1 MKTHIF
7 LLLFILFLFRIG
19 FAQKTVTIEE
29 CQQWAVAQ
37 SSANVQKELNDKLLK
52 VKLANAASH
61 IFPKVEINGE
71 VAYHSDVPQLYPYV
85 SGADTFTRLQGYI
98 GLDVEQV
105 LFEGG
110 KLYYGRRYEKLA
122 NQAEIYK
129 VEISINEMKEKIISI
144 YLNLLILDK
153 HLNILSNA
161 EDLLQKQLN
170 QLNSLQA
177 NGIIPSSAVSQL
189 EVEMLKVG
197 QNKGELRAKKESL
210 IASLSI
216 LTGKDLS
223 QAEFAVPE
231 VPSVDINS
239 PSIRLEYQIFD
250 NGKQT
255 LEYQRK
261 LHLANSLP
269 KIAVFAT
276 GGYGRPY
283 NYNFDYFNPK
293 YRWYYVAGVR
303 LNIPLIDWARTS
315 GVANVMNL
323 QRAILA
329 SQESDFAKGN
339 NIAIQEKRFEIQ
351 RIEDMLVLDKQITAK
366 QKEITNA
373 FSIQLMN
380 GTITAYDYIKQ
391 QNDETQS
398 LINQEMHNIQL
409 LKAKYELL
417 ALTGRL

>member
-1 MKTHIF
+1 MRKHILWV
-7 LLLFILFLFRIG
+7 LLMLGLTGSIFS
-19 FAQKTVTIEE
+19 QNTVTIEE

-37 SSANVQKELNDKLLK
+37 SSANVQKELNDRLLK

-61 IFPKVEINGE
+61 IYPKLEINGE
-71 VAYHSDVPQLYPYV
+71 AAFHSDVAQIYPYV
-85 SGADTFTRLQGYI
+85 PGVDTFSRFQCFI
-98 GLDVEQV
+98 GLDFEQV

-110 KLYYGRRYEKLA
+110 KLYYGRQYEKLA
-122 NQAEIYK
+122 NRAEIYK
-129 VEISINEMKEKIISI
+129 VEISINEMKEQIVTI

-153 HLNILSNA
+153 QLNILTNA
-161 EDLLQKQLN
+161 EDLLQKQRK
-170 QLNSLQA
+170 QLNSLLV
-177 NGIIPSSAVSQL
+177 NGIIPATSVSQL
-189 EVEMLKVG
+189 DVEILKVG
-197 QNKGELRAKKESL
+197 QSKSELQAKRESL
-210 IASLSI
+210 VSSLSI

-223 QAEFAVPE
+223 EASFAVPE

-239 PSIRLEYQIFD
+239 PSVRLEYQIFD

-255 LEYQRK
+255 LEFQRK

-269 KIAVFAT
+269 KITVFAT

-283 NYNFDYFNPK
+283 FNCLNPN
-293 YRWYYVAGVR
+293 YRWYYAAGVR
-303 LNIPLIDWARTS
+303 LNIPIIDWARTS
-315 GVANVMNL
+315 GVANVMDL
-323 QRAILA
+323 QRAILT
-329 SQESDFAKGN
+329 SQENDFAKGN

-351 RIEDMLVLDKQITAK
+351 RIENMLVLDKQITEK
-366 QKEITNA
+366 QNEITNA

-391 QNDETQS
+391 QNDEIQS
-398 LINQEMHNIQL
+398 LINQEVHSIQL

>member
-1 MKTHIF
+1 MRKHI
-7 LLLFILFLFRIG
+7 LLPLFLFSLVCTA
-19 FAQKTVTIEE
+19 FSQNVVTIEE

-52 VKLANAASH
+52 VKLNNAASH
-61 IFPKVEINGE
+61 IFPKLEINGE
-71 VAYHSDVPQLYPYV
+71 AVYRSDVPQIYPYV
-85 SGADTFTRLQGYI
+85 AGTDTFKNHQYFI
-98 GLDVEQV
+98 GVDFEQV

-129 VEISINEMKEKIISI
+129 VEISINEMKEQIITL

-153 HLNILSNA
+153 QLNILTNA
-161 EDLLQKQLN
+161 EDVLQEQLS

-177 NGIIPSSAVSQL
+177 NGIIPASAVSQL

-197 QNKGELRAKKESL
+197 QNKGELQAKKESL

-239 PSIRLEYQIFD
+239 PSARLEYKIFD

-255 LEYQRK
+255 MEFQRK
-261 LHLANSLP
+261 LYLANSLP
-269 KIAVFAT
+269 RLSLFAT
-276 GGYGRPY
+276 GGYGRP
-283 NYNFDYFNPK
+283 NYNYFNPNFK
-293 YRWYYVAGVR
+293 WYYEVGVR
-303 LNIPLIDWARTS
+303 LNVPLIDWAKST
-315 GVANVMNL
+315 GVSNVINL
-323 QRAILA
+323 QKAILS
-329 SQESDFAKGN
+329 SQENDFAKGN

-351 RIEDMLVLDKQITAK
+351 RIEDMLKLDKRITEK

-398 LINQEMHNIQL
+398 LINQEVHAIQL

>member
-1 MKTHIF
+1 MKKHI
-7 LLLFILFLFRIG
+7 LLTLFLFSLVCTA
-19 FAQKTVTIEE
+19 FPQKVVTIEE

-52 VKLANAASH
+52 VKLNNAASH
-61 IFPKVEINGE
+61 IFPKLEINGE
-71 VAYHSDVPQLYPYV
+71 AAYRSDVPQIYPYLP
-85 SGADTFTRLQGYI
+85 GADTFKNHQYFI
-98 GLDVEQV
+98 GVDFEQV
-105 LFEGG
+105 VFEGG

-129 VEISINEMKEKIISI
+129 VEISINEMKEQIITL

-153 HLNILSNA
+153 QLNILTNA
-161 EDLLQKQLN
+161 ENLLQKQLA

-177 NGIIPSSAVSQL
+177 NGIIPSSSVSQL

-197 QNKGELRAKKESL
+197 QNKGELQAKKESL
-210 IASLSI
+210 ISSLSI
-216 LTGKDLS
+216 LTGQDLS
-223 QAEFAVPE
+223 QAEFTVPE

-239 PSIRLEYQIFD
+239 PSARLEYKIFD

-255 LEYQRK
+255 MEFQRK
-261 LHLANSLP
+261 LYLANSLP
-269 KIAVFAT
+269 RLSLFAT
-276 GGYGRPY
+276 GGYGRP
-283 NYNFDYFNPK
+283 NYNYFNPNFK
-293 YRWYYVAGVR
+293 WYYEVGVR
-303 LNIPLIDWARTS
+303 LNVPLIDWAKST
-315 GVANVMNL
+315 GVSNVINL
-323 QRAILA
+323 QKAILE
-329 SQESDFAKGN
+329 SQENDFAKGN

-351 RIEDMLVLDKQITAK
+351 RIEDMIKLDKQITEK
-366 QKEITNA
+366 QKEITTA
-373 FSIQLMN
+373 FSIQLLN

-398 LINQEMHNIQL
+398 LINQEVHAIQL

>member
-1 MKTHIF
+1 MRKTI
-7 LLLFILFLFRIG
+7 LLSFFLFSLVSFV
-19 FAQKTVTIEE
+19 FAQNVVTIEQ
-29 CQQWAVAQ
+29 CQEWAVAQ

-52 VKLANAASH
+52 VKLNNAASH
-61 IFPKVEINGE
+61 IFPKLEINGE
-71 VAYHSDVPQLYPYV
+71 AAYRSDVPQLYPYV
-85 SGADTFTRLQGYI
+85 EGADTFSSHQYFI
-98 GLDVEQV
+98 GIDFEQV
-105 LFEGG
+105 IFEGG

-129 VEISINEMKEKIISI
+129 VEIAINEMKEQVITL

-153 HLNILSNA
+153 HLHILNNA
-161 EDLLQKQLN
+161 EEVLQKQLA
-170 QLNSLQA
+170 QLNSLQT
-177 NGIIPSSAVSQL
+177 NGIIPASAVSQL

-197 QNKGELRAKKESL
+197 QNKGELQAKKESL

-223 QAEFAVPE
+223 QVEFAVPE

-239 PSIRLEYQIFD
+239 ESARLEYKIFE

-255 LEYQRK
+255 MEFQRK

-269 KIAVFAT
+269 RLSLFAT
-276 GGYGRPY
+276 GGYGRP
-283 NYNFDYFNPK
+283 NYNFFNPNFH
-293 YRWYYVAGVR
+293 WYYEVGVR
-303 LNIPLIDWARTS
+303 LNIPLIDWAKST
-315 GVANVMNL
+315 GVSNVINL
-323 QRAILA
+323 QKAILT

-351 RIEDMLVLDKQITAK
+351 RIENMLIIDKQITDK

-373 FSIQLMN
+373 FSIQLLN

-391 QNDETQS
+391 QNDEIQS
-398 LINQEMHNIQL
+398 LLNQEVHSIQL
-409 LKAKYELL
+409 LKAKYELM